1 MWYRIKTHPY
11 LPKCHMRAHS
21 GEFLHGVWQV
31 SERSP
36 VCLVGFTK
44 VSEMIQQ
51 NNRIL
56 NIGQMSEI
64 FKVSFGALKGVWK
77 MS

>member
-1 MWYRIKTHPY
+1 MVF
-11 LPKCHMRAHS
+11 
-21 GEFLHGVWQV
+21 GEFLNGVWQV
-31 SERSP
+31 SGKSP

-51 NNRIL
+51 NNHIL

-64 FKVSFGALKGVWK
+64 FKVSCGALKGVWK